1 MKLTQKEKQ
10 VLTLLDDAK
19 VEGFEEWV
27 QKFIDLPKDEIQK
40 IVNKFKDLELIEI
53 ISLSDKKDLW
63 YFHDRRKIKP
73 DMLDDDLRYKIDYGS
88 DKSFLNEKSPDK
100 I

>member
-10 VLTLLDDAK
+10 ILTLLDDAK
-19 VEGFEEWV
+19 VEGFEERA
-27 QKFIDLPKDEIQK
+27 QKFIDLPKDKIQK
-40 IVNKFKDLELIEI
+40 IVNKFKDLKLIEI
-53 ISLSDKKDLW
+53 ISLSNKKDLW

-73 DMLDDDLRYKIDYGS
+73 DILDDDLRYKLDYGS
-88 DKSFLNEKSPDK
+88 DKLFLNGKSPNK